1 MDIGIER
8 LQHDDGVTLAVRG
21 RLDAE
26 CADELRHAAEE
37 ELRHGFHAITLDLDG
52 VTFLSSA
59 GIRVLFEAQRA
70 VKAAGGSCFIGT
82 ASEPVRKV
90 LDLTR
95 LTPILMA
102 SAQAA
107 QAGPHTATAP
117 PRPADIRV
125 GDVLLVGLEPCGS
138 AALPGTLLGSA
149 AAVDGDVPPAVARPL
164 PRHVFA
170 IGLGALAGGGP
181 LADQAGELL
190 AAGGAVFHRP
200 PQPFAAV
207 DYLLGSGDLVPEVQF
222 ASGLLWHG
230 LPAGRAG
237 FEPATED
244 AAVRL
249 DDLAGALLDRGRCDT
264 IAFVV
269 VAEVHGLVG
278 AELIRALAAAT
289 PADRPRAATREVAA
303 RWLEFSR
310 EPVHARHTAI
320 VVGVATR
327 GPATGALSGFVRPL
341 GRGGVLGHA
350 HAAVFPHRSLKRG
363 AIDLAATLA
372 DVTAAEP
379 LAVMHLLGDPQP
391 VLGSGQSEFVR
402 GACWFGPLTIAE
414 HRA

>member
-37 ELRHGFHAITLDLDG
+37 ELRRGFHAITLDLDG

-70 VKAAGGSCFIGT
+70 VKAAGGNCFIGT

-102 SAQAA
+102 SAP
-107 QAGPHTATAP
+107 AGRAGSRTATAP

-125 GDVLLVGLEPCGS
+125 GDVLLVGLEPCGP
-138 AALPGTLLGSA
+138 AALPGTLVGSA
-149 AAVDGDVPPAVARPL
+149 AAVDGDVPAAVARPL

-181 LADQAGELL
+181 LADRAGELL

-207 DYLLGSGDLVPEVQF
+207 DYLVGSGDLVPEVQF

-264 IAFVV
+264 IAFVM
-269 VAEVHGLVG
+269 VAEVRGLVG

-289 PADRPRAATREVAA
+289 PADRPRAATREVAT

-310 EPVHARHTAI
+310 EPVHARHTAV

-327 GPATGALSGFVRPL
+327 GPATGALSGFVKPL

-363 AIDLAATLA
+363 AIDLAVTLA
-372 DVTAAEP
+372 DVCAAEP

-391 VLGSGQSEFVR
+391 ILGSGQSEFLR
-402 GACWFGPLTIAE
+402 GACWFGPLTVAE

>member
-8 LQHDDGVTLAVRG
+8 LQRDDGVTLAVRG

-26 CADELRHAAEE
+26 CADELRHATEE
-37 ELRHGFHAITLDLDG
+37 ELRRGFHAITLDLDG

-59 GIRVLFEAQRA
+59 GIRVLFETQRA

-95 LTPILMA
+95 LTPILMQ
-102 SAQAA
+102 SAQAGHA
-107 QAGPHTATAP
+107 APHAATAA
-117 PRPADIRV
+117 PRPADVRV
-125 GDVLLVGLEPCGS
+125 GDVLLVGPEPCGS
-138 AALPGTLLGSA
+138 ATLPGTLVGSA
-149 AAVDGDVPPAVARPL
+149 AAVDGDVHPAAARPL
-164 PRHVFA
+164 PRHAFA
-170 IGLGALAGGGP
+170 FGLGALADGGP
-181 LADQAGELL
+181 LADHAGELV

-207 DYLLGSGDLVPEVQF
+207 DYLLSSGDLVPEVQF
-222 ASGLLWHG
+222 ASGLIWHG
-230 LPAGRAG
+230 LPTGRAG
-237 FEPATED
+237 FESATDE

-249 DDLAGALLDRGRCDT
+249 DELAAALLDRARCDT

-278 AELIRALAAAT
+278 VELIRALAAAT
-289 PADRPRAATREVAA
+289 PADRPRAATRDAAA

-310 EPVHARHTAI
+310 EPVHARHTAV

-327 GPATGALSGFVRPL
+327 GPASGRLAGFVRPL

-372 DVTAAEP
+372 DVTAAQP

-402 GACWFGPLTIAE
+402 GGCWFGPLTVAE
-414 HRA
+414 DRA

>member
-8 LQHDDGVTLAVRG
+8 LQRGDGVMLAVRG

-26 CADELRHAAEE
+26 CADELRHATEE
-37 ELRHGFHAITLDLDG
+37 ELRRGFHAITLDLDG

-95 LTPILMA
+95 LTPILMEGVPT
-102 SAQAA
+102 AA
-107 QAGPHTATAP
+107 AGAGRAAP
-117 PRPADIRV
+117 PRRADVRV
-125 GDVLLVGLEPCGS
+125 GDLLLVGLEPCGS
-138 AALPGTLLGSA
+138 TVLPGTLVGSEA
-149 AAVDGDVPPAVARPL
+149 ALDGAVPPAADHRL
-164 PRHVFA
+164 PRHAFA
-170 IGLGALAGGGP
+170 IGLGALAESGP
-181 LADQAGELL
+181 LAERAGELL
-190 AAGGAVFHRP
+190 AACGAVFHRP

-207 DYLLGSGDLVPEVQF
+207 DYLIGSGDLVPEVRF
-222 ASGLLWHG
+222 AMGLIWHG

-237 FEPATED
+237 FESATED
-244 AAVRL
+244 AVRL
-249 DDLAGALLDRGRCDT
+249 DDLAAALIDRAGRDT

-269 VAEVHGLVG
+269 VGEVHGLVG
-278 AELIRALAAAT
+278 VELIRALASAT
-289 PADRPRAATREVAA
+289 PADRPRAATRDAAA

-310 EPVHARHTAI
+310 EPVHARHTAV

-327 GPATGALSGFVRPL
+327 ETAAAPLAGFVRPL
-341 GRGGVLGHA
+341 GRGGLHGHA

-379 LAVMHLLGDPQP
+379 LAVMHLLGDPRP

-402 GACWFGPLTIAE
+402 GGCWFGALAVTE
-414 HRA
+414 DRG